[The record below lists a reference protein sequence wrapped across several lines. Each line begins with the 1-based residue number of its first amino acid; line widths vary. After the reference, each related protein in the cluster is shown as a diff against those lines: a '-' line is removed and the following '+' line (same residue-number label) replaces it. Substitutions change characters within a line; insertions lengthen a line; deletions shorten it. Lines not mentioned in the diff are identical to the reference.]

1 MNFHDQLS
9 QFVNGYVNSRKE
21 EFAGHPIGNLVRN
34 MIPKT
39 LYESLVDES
48 RYLIKGSVGQGNWAN
63 IPWICIF
70 DRAVTTK
77 ATKGVY
83 IVYLLSEDGERLYL
97 TLNQGCTDLLNRL
110 RRPGAVLELKRIA
123 KDISD
128 NIGCGDF
135 DVRERIDLGENI
147 SPLSKL
153 YEDGTICYRRYDRE
167 NLPSE
172 EELLSDLQEM
182 IDIYTQY
189 ANKRHLLESTGSVI
203 LTDSSGFG
211 EYSEGYSEKVVLEE
225 IKRYIASKGF
235 SYEEGTIENFYLSL
249 KSKPFVILAGIS
261 GTGKTRLVKLF
272 AEAIGA
278 NVANGRFKLVSVR
291 PDWSDSTDLFGH
303 TDLNGRFVPGSL
315 IDFIHAAAN
324 DSDKPYILCLDEMNL
339 ARVEYYLSDFLSIME
354 TADIN
359 QEGYIETDQLLPSTY
374 FGADL
379 IAAEK
384 YKNLRLTQNLYLIGT
399 VNMDETTFP
408 FSRKVLDRA
417 NTIELSY
424 VNLLPDHLLTLEE
437 SLDPKERDNE
447 FLKAQCVQLIDCKH
461 EYEYVYQLCQEL
473 EQLNNMLE
481 TAGFQCGYRIR
492 DEIAFYMV
500 NNKKVGLLEH
510 DQAMDFQILQ
520 KILPRIQGSSTAI
533 KEMLDELFKYL
544 ASDYEGYQVV
554 NDNLGDRMLKHLKD
568 HPGRYPK
575 SASKVAFMVRRF
587 EEDGFTSYWL

>member
-1 MNFHDQLS
+1 MSFQDQLN
-9 QFVNGYVNSRKE
+9 QFVNLYAQSRKE
-21 EFAGHPIGNLVRN
+21 EFAGHLVGDLVRN
-34 MIPKT
+34 VIPKT
-39 LYESLVDES
+39 LYESLVDDS
-48 RYLIKGSVGQGNWAN
+48 RYSIKGSIGQSNWAI
-63 IPWICIF
+63 IPWIGIF
-70 DRAVTTK
+70 DRSISAKTTE
-77 ATKGVY
+77 GVY

-97 TLNQGCTDLLNRL
+97 TLNQGC
-110 RRPGAVLELKRIA
+110 AVLQKKLKTKGAASELRRIA
-123 KDISD
+123 KNISD
-128 NIGCGDF
+128 QIGCGSF
-135 DVRERIDLGENI
+135 EAKEDVDLGENI
-147 SPLSKL
+147 SSLQKL
-153 YEDGTICYRRYDRE
+153 YEDGTICYRRYDRGS
-167 NLPSE
+167 LPSE
-172 EELLSDLQEM
+172 EVLLLDLQEM
-182 IDIYTQY
+182 IDIYAQY
-189 ANKRHLLESTGSVI
+189 ANKRYLLESTGSV
-203 LTDSSGFG
+203 LATDSSGSG
-211 EYSEGYSEKVVLEE
+211 EYGEDYSEKVVLEE
-225 IKRYIASKGF
+225 IKQYIASKGF

-272 AEAIGA
+272 AEAVGA

-324 DSDKPYILCLDEMNL
+324 DSNKPYILCLDEMNL

-354 TADIN
+354 TRDIN
-359 QEGYIETDQLLPSTY
+359 QEGCIETDQLLPSTY
-374 FGADL
+374 FGTDSV
-379 IAAEK
+379 AAER
-384 YKNLRLTQNLYLIGT
+384 YKNLRLTQNLYLVGT

-417 NTIELSY
+417 NTIELSF
-424 VNLLPDHLLTLEE
+424 VNLLPDHLLVLEE
-437 SLDPKERDNE
+437 SFDPKERDNE
-447 FLKAQCVQLIDCKH
+447 FLKARCVQLIDCKH

-473 EQLNNMLE
+473 EQLNSLLE

-500 NNKKVGLLEH
+500 NNKKAGLLEH

-520 KILPRIQGSSTAI
+520 KILPRIQGSSNAI

-587 EEDGFTSYWL
+587 EEDGFTTYWL

>member
-447 FLKAQCVQLIDCKH
+447 FLKAQCVQLI
-461 EYEYVYQLCQEL
+461 VSVLC
-473 EQLNNMLE
+473 
-481 TAGFQCGYRIR
+481 
-492 DEIAFYMV
+492 
-500 NNKKVGLLEH
+500 
-510 DQAMDFQILQ
+510 
-520 KILPRIQGSSTAI
+520 
-533 KEMLDELFKYL
+533 
-544 ASDYEGYQVV
+544 
-554 NDNLGDRMLKHLKD
+554 
-568 HPGRYPK
+568 
-575 SASKVAFMVRRF
+575 
-587 EEDGFTSYWL
+587 